1 MNSARI
7 NKNAFHPYRILLS
20 CIEQINIVF
29 TAIKLY
35 VSIDKYEINYKDTT
49 N

>member
-1 MNSARI
+1 MSNVRI
-7 NKNAFHPYRILLS
+7 NKNAFHLYRLLLS
-20 CIEQINIVF
+20 CIEQITTVS

-35 VSIDKYEINYKDTT
+35 VSIDKYGINYKDTT